1 MNLISRITSTRRP
14 APFWSFLLLSLAFWM
29 SNARADSF
37 SDAFEKANKLYAEG
51 QCEPAINTYSN
62 LAQNGTVSAA
72 LYFNLG
78 NACLKGGRSGL
89 AVVYY
94 QRALEISPRDPDI
107 RANLQLARSRAYQ
120 GNPPK
125 TGFLRSWTTWFSL
138 NEWSILA
145 AVAWWGWLGILVTHQ
160 LKPEMKSRLARLQ
173 RLLLMAA
180 LIAVAG
186 LGIRLYFDR
195 VINSAIIIV
204 KEAPVKYGPLE
215 ESRVFYTLQDGAEIT
230 AIDRQNQWVQIRD
243 NQKRTGWVHS
253 DQVMDINPTAQVIP
267 AK

>member
-1 MNLISRITSTRRP
+1 MNLISRIASTRRA
-14 APFWSFLLLSLAFWM
+14 APFGSILLLSLALWIT
-29 SNARADSF
+29 NARAESF

-51 QCEPAINTYSN
+51 QYEPAINTYSN
-62 LAQNGTVSAA
+62 LAQNGTVSAS

-78 NACLKGGRSGL
+78 NACLKGGRLGL

-125 TGFLRSWTTWFSL
+125 KGAPGSWTSWFSL

-145 AVAWWGWLGILVTHQ
+145 ALAWWSWLGVLVTHQ
-160 LKPEMKSRLARLQ
+160 LKPEMKTRLARLQ
-173 RLLLMAA
+173 RLLLMAT
-180 LIAVAG
+180 LITVGG

-195 VINSAIIIV
+195 FIDSALVVV
-204 KEAPVKYGPLE
+204 KDAPVKYGPLD

-230 AIDRQNQWVQIRD
+230 VIDRQDQWVQIRD
-243 NQKRTGWVHS
+243 HQQRTGWVHS
-253 DQVMDINPTAQVIP
+253 DQVMTVRSIATVMP